1 MFRITNLQTNQQE
14 TCQNRDELLSLIND
28 RSVWTEDRGETITIQ
43 IDQLGE
49 EGIILDSLSLSLPLE
64 SIVEEAL
71 SGFGFKREKKS
82 FGFLKSNKQK
92 KEKRTSVKKDKK
104 LESIKS
110 VEKPQNNLVEDRK
123 DTEKMIS
130 KSVSD
135 KPVKTRKSGFSSL
148 VLTIVICLITI
159 ASIASIFLVQVQSK
173 KINELENR
181 IQLEEKQGKIEVFGR
196 FFIANFYTGKSENIV
211 DFLSSEMKTEG
222 LELKKGVQAQST
234 IYESLTESQ
243 DIIQVTFVITT
254 TEDSNNIK
262 TIRMTLP
269 VREEEKSMYGYV
281 IVGKPIITG
290 FAE

>member
-28 RSVWTEDRGETITIQ
+28 RSVWAEDRGETITIQ

-49 EGIILDSLSLSLPLE
+49 EGVILDSLSLSLPLE

-71 SGFGFKREKKS
+71 SGFGFKREKKP

-110 VEKPQNNLVEDRK
+110 VEKSQNNLVEDRK

-159 ASIASIFLVQVQSK
+159 ASIVSISLVQIQSK

>member
-1 MFRITNLQTNQQE
+1 
-14 TCQNRDELLSLIND
+14 
-28 RSVWTEDRGETITIQ
+28 
-43 IDQLGE
+43 
-49 EGIILDSLSLSLPLE
+49 
-64 SIVEEAL
+64 
-71 SGFGFKREKKS
+71 
-82 FGFLKSNKQK
+82 
-92 KEKRTSVKKDKK
+92 
-104 LESIKS
+104 
-110 VEKPQNNLVEDRK
+110 
-123 DTEKMIS
+123 MIS

-159 ASIASIFLVQVQSK
+159 ASIASLSLVQVQSK

-262 TIRMTLP
+262 TIRMNSSFT
-269 VREEEKSMYGYV
+269 
-281 IVGKPIITG
+281 
-290 FAE
+290 